1 MGLDFFNRQYRVFI
15 GKSGS
20 TGKEIGRPN
29 ESTGRTIRCQFS
41 CEVGES
47 SSSNTG
53 KITLWNLSDETL
65 NLLEQEDCAIELRAG
80 YGSDLPIIMGG
91 SLTYCITSR
100 SGADQQTEIEFEDGF
115 TSMRDATVSFGYS
128 GTVNGRKIAEDAA
141 AEMGCEIKFS
151 NSVVLSDFVN
161 FAFVGS
167 GKTLLDR
174 ICNHSKA
181 RWSMQNGIIQVCA
194 PGEPLNTAAY
204 VLSAETGMI
213 DSPKPVYESSST
225 SDSTGQNSTN
235 RKAKKGIEVQ
245 YLLNGHI
252 QIDDMVKVKSRRYS
266 GDYRVSKIKFSGDTE
281 GGEWICTAQLVEVN

>member
-1 MGLDFFNRQYRVFI
+1 MEFFDRQYRVRI
-15 GKSGS
+15 GKNGSSGR
-20 TGKEIGRPN
+20 EIGRPN
-29 ESTGRTIRCQFS
+29 ESTGRTLRCQFS

-53 KITLWNLSDETL
+53 KITLWNLSDETI

-80 YGSDLPIIMGG
+80 YGADMPVIMGG
-91 SLTYCITSR
+91 TLTYCVTSQ

-115 TSMRDATVSFGYS
+115 VSMRDATVSLGYS
-128 GTVNGRKIAEDAA
+128 GVVNGKKICEDAA

-151 NSVVLSDFVN
+151 NSAVLSDFTN
-161 FAFVGS
+161 FAFIGS

-174 ICNHSKA
+174 ICNHSKM

-204 VLSAETGMI
+204 VLSPETGLI
-213 DSPKPVYESSST
+213 GSPKPIYESSAT
-225 SDSTGQNSTN
+225 SDSTGQNATK

-252 QIDDMVKVKSRRYS
+252 QVDDLVKVKSKRYA
-266 GDYRVSKIKFSGDTE
+266 GDFRVSKIKFSGDSE
-281 GGEWICTAQLVEVN
+281 GGDWTCTAQLAEVE